1 MSNARVIVVFLMAHD
16 SNSSEPKTKRRRVLI
31 ISGDES
37 VIEEIQRSNQMALCK
52 SVILDTLEEKTE
64 TAAPP
69 KAKEKKTSKQTLRCT
84 ICDSPA
90 SGFNFDVISC
100 ESCKSFFRRNA
111 LKHPVRSFICHLL
124 RV

>member
-1 MSNARVIVVFLMAHD
+1 MANESNT
-16 SNSSEPKTKRRRVLI
+16 SEPQTKRRRVLI

-37 VIEEIQRSNQMALCK
+37 IIDEIQRNSQMALCK
-52 SVILDTLEEKTE
+52 SMLIDTFDEEIRAT
-64 TAAPP
+64 PP
-69 KAKEKKTSKQTLRCT
+69 KKKETITKTKAKATLRCA

-111 LKHPVRSFICHLL
+111 LKNPVSQSFVDQLINSFCFLH
-124 RV
+124 